1 MIPPRSLTPRV
12 LVMKGGV
19 LTKGEFLMN
28 GSVSQLREII
38 VGAAELLF
46 SSGVMQHSGHA
57 NLSARLDKEQMV
69 LTSTGNIRGL
79 TTDDLAIISFDGDV
93 VKGKIDPT
101 TAEIVPMHTAVYR
114 AREKVG
120 SIIHTH
126 SPHITAFALAHEPL
140 PCAYEGLLRFGF
152 GDAVPVA
159 AWAPR
164 GSKESVSNIV
174 SQIAEHPNS
183 PAVLLANHGL
193 LAFGVNPIQTAG
205 LIIVIEETAQAMLGA
220 RILGGEKSF
229 PVDALKR
236 VQVRI
241 AEFKTEK

>member
-1 MIPPRSLTPRV
+1 
-12 LVMKGGV
+12 
-19 LTKGEFLMN
+19 MN

-93 VKGKIDPT
+93 VTGKIDPT

-152 GDAVPVA
+152 GDTIPVA

-164 GSKESVSNIV
+164 GSMESVANILG
-174 SQIAEHPNS
+174 QLEKYPAI
-183 PAVLLANHGL
+183 PAVLLGNHGV
-193 LAFGVNPIQTAG
+193 LAFSRDPLQVAQ
-205 LIIVIEETAQAMLGA
+205 LIIAMEEAAEITLAAWA
-220 RILGGEKSF
+220 IGGPKPF
-229 PVDALKR
+229 PSDALER
-236 VQVRI
+236 AQERMTQ
-241 AEFKTEK
+241 FKSNM